1 MKRDKSFGLVSVDSW
16 LLNPAPSSCSHCS
29 SPSPQVLLY
38 AQNKAPGDWLPL
50 TVITAPP
57 DHLHHLT
64 LSCAKQP
71 HTSGSTPV
79 SATYSYRLYS
89 YGRASNIT
97 HSHFGPCQ
105 KKKKKKSSLFSLSSL
120 LLIFLHESKWGS
132 PLQNRQLFQ
141 STEHFSHLA
150 TRSLSTPH
158 TQSACRAVYTISH
171 VFPLWFKLCMRVW
184 GGWIW
189 IFQITKDWMHGLGSC
204 I

>member
-105 KKKKKKSSLFSLSSL
+105 KKKKKKKVPFSPWVVCFSSFYMSLSEALLYKTDSYFRALNIFHTWLRGVFPPHTHSQRVEPCTPFLMSSLCGLSS
-120 LLIFLHESKWGS
+120 
-132 PLQNRQLFQ
+132 
-141 STEHFSHLA
+141 
-150 TRSLSTPH
+150 
-158 TQSACRAVYTISH
+158 ACVCEGGGYG
-171 VFPLWFKLCMRVW
+171 FFKSRKTGC
-184 GGWIW
+184 
-189 IFQITKDWMHGLGSC
+189 TA
-204 I
+204 